1 MSVVKQLLA
10 EDRWSMAQLG
20 HPLGDATL
28 RFRSR
33 LPAPGAVAD
42 YGHRLSITWAYAA
55 EGSGA
60 RLSAAIGEAMGN
72 FEDHLCEAVEHDA
85 HAVLVAVL
93 TFDGA
98 RQWVFYTGDVAEL
111 GRRLS
116 AIPDLDGEPYP
127 IEVSSEQDPTWS
139 FLRDQVLTRIPSE

>member
-1 MSVVKQLLA
+1 MSLVKQLLE

-33 LPAPGAVAD
+33 ILGPLGVEEH
-42 YGHRLSITWAYAA
+42 GHRLSITWAYAP
-55 EGSGA
+55 EGSGE
-60 RLSAAIGEAMGN
+60 RLSAALGETMGR

-98 RQWVFYTGDVAEL
+98 RQWVLYTGDVAEV
-111 GRRLS
+111 GKRLS
-116 AIPDLDGEPYP
+116 VMPDLDGKPYP
-127 IEVSSEQDPTWS
+127 IELYTEPDPTWS
-139 FLRDQVLTRIPSE
+139 FLRDELLKRIPTE